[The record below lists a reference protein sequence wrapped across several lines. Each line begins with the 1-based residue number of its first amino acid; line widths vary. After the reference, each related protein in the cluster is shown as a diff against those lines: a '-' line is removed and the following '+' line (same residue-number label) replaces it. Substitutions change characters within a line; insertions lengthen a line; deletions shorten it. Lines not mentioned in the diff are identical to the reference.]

1 MSVVESFKAA
11 PSLVK
16 VLAAAFYLPSIYLL
30 VLAIVAAVGA
40 DTPAGPAEDTL
51 FAWALLF
58 FGFLFAVIGFL
69 LGKGIARGARGTWLL
84 ALVLCGLA
92 IVSVVMTLLGAVT
105 VGSIVNL
112 VIFVGTAALLL
123 TPVVRQHCTKK

>member
-1 MSVVESFKAA
+1 MLVTAVVIAVGHAET
-11 PSLVK
+11 
-16 VLAAAFYLPSIYLL
+16 AAATTDHSLDELAGEGSGLSIAILL
-30 VLAIVAAVGA
+30 GLGLV
-40 DTPAGPAEDTL
+40 
-51 FAWALLF
+51 
-58 FGFLFAVIGFL
+58 FAVIGFL

-92 IVSVVMTLLGAVT
+92 VVSVVMTLLGTVT